1 MEFRK
6 SGRRTLDEPSG
17 DRGIDGFPSKGERK
31 GKHMEWGDTPKVTA
45 KEVRARED
53 MERAL
58 AKEEEKEV
66 RSQASVTTAAVKD
79 IAQGTAQTLVKG
91 SKGHASH
98 AGEKGIV
105 RPNVPPVRA
114 QEEETQAI

>member
-1 MEFRK
+1 MAREA
-6 SGRRTLDEPSG
+6 
-17 DRGIDGFPSKGERK
+17 
-31 GKHMEWGDTPKVTA
+31 MPKEDPA
-45 KEVRARED
+45 KED
-53 MERAL
+53 MERDL

-79 IAQGTAQTLVKG
+79 IAQGTAQTLAKG

-98 AGEKGIV
+98 VGEKV
-105 RPNVPPVRA
+105 TAQPNVPPVRA